1 MHICLCVLMYVHKAK
16 CQIRCIFMYLYTCR
30 NVSVCMKIYFQSI
43 VKIFMSNDKLSCF
56 NGSLFNYLID
66 DGNLSVASKV
76 IQVKLDKENDSFGF
90 TLRGGSCNN
99 RLKSRPLIITHVRFG
114 SPANR

>member
-1 MHICLCVLMYVHKAK
+1 MEMY
-16 CQIRCIFMYLYTCR
+16 FE
-30 NVSVCMKIYFQSI
+30 SI
-43 VKIFMSNDKLSCF
+43 VKIFILNEKTCCF
-56 NGSLFNYLID
+56 NGYLFYYLID

>member
-1 MHICLCVLMYVHKAK
+1 MCV
-16 CQIRCIFMYLYTCR
+16 
-30 NVSVCMKIYFQSI
+30 KIYFKSV
-43 VKIFMSNDKLSCF
+43 VKIFMLNNKMCCF
-56 NGSLFNYLID
+56 NGSLFNYLD